1 MDGLQKTAIGMQ
13 YKGGEPLLEWEKHRD
28 GWCVP
33 ASFLPSLFYSL
44 PTAMGFHNSEIKV
57 DGRKGLLQ
65 RVKPLPL
72 MSPVFNHHTVEWFYA
87 YFICISLNH
96 VSRGIQSQ
104 EKYKVGE
111 RGKKKRSLW
120 CLSSNRD
127 LFHDL
132 PSTFAKIIMT
142 WKPLKLDTTLDFSN
156 SCRAVYF

>member
-1 MDGLQKTAIGMQ
+1 MGDVSLR
-13 YKGGEPLLEWEKHRD
+13 L
-28 GWCVP
+28 
-33 ASFLPSLFYSL
+33 SFLLSLFYSL

-111 RGKKKRSLW
+111 RGKKKRSL
-120 CLSSNRD
+120 
-127 LFHDL
+127 
-132 PSTFAKIIMT
+132 
-142 WKPLKLDTTLDFSN
+142 
-156 SCRAVYF
+156 